1 MSFARPIKTNRR
13 WISIDASVNGD
24 ESVGKEREGGKKK
37 EKKRKKR
44 SIAESHSLM
53 ITARTLVKAQS
64 DRVKENDTVND
75 LFAFL
80 RSFTEALAEPLLRA
94 WAASHHIQ
102 HETGRVYGPSRDCSW
117 CCIRTWNREEKRT
130 SLKSVL
136 WLGEK
141 WNSTDS
147 LMKCSKIVTIDMLI
161 SCIEVGLQIIS
172 LFKMF
177 S

>member
-1 MSFARPIKTNRR
+1 MNQWERKGR
-13 WISIDASVNGD
+13 
-24 ESVGKEREGGKKK
+24 GKKKK

-53 ITARTLVKAQS
+53 TTARES
-64 DRVKENDTVND
+64 DRVEENDTVND

-94 WAASHHIQ
+94 WAASHHIR

-130 SLKSVL
+130 WLKSVL

-161 SCIEVGLQIIS
+161 S

-177 S
+177 SWCNLEPLNNLNYSNNLFFKNFVIF

>member
-13 WISIDASVNGD
+13 WISIDTFIDGD
-24 ESVGKEREGGKKK
+24 ESVGEEREGEKKK

-53 ITARTLVKAQS
+53 TTARES
-64 DRVKENDTVND
+64 DRVEENDTVND

-94 WAASHHIQ
+94 WAASHHIR

-117 CCIRTWNREEKRT
+117 CCIRT
-130 SLKSVL
+130 
-136 WLGEK
+136 
-141 WNSTDS
+141 
-147 LMKCSKIVTIDMLI
+147 
-161 SCIEVGLQIIS
+161 
-172 LFKMF
+172 
-177 S
+177 